1 MPSAPRLAPAAIAL
15 IPTIIL
21 RQVRRGFGLP
31 RGSVRVLSTRFG
43 KVCLAHR
50 ASDGTHT
57 QLRLVQEVADTASR
71 LESETAW
78 LTYLASRHAL
88 AVPVPMR
95 WGGGAM
101 VSPRLSDGTDQPW
114 RAIACSWV
122 AGRHLNRGLRAN
134 DFVRAGALLAH
145 LHLANRDAPEA
156 IAAARPTWGVPRLF
170 ELATTLRDLIR
181 AGAEPPAVSTAL
193 AEALRGAHSAL
204 MQAWDALPAGPTDVG
219 LIHTDAHWQNLR
231 WTRGRVGLVD
241 FEDFATGRFMLDIA
255 CLWGKV
261 EFQPGSRAFLVAIL
275 EGYDSVRPLPGG
287 ARRDLHVM
295 LAFRRFDYA
304 GWVLS
309 WPRVDLHHWGPDL
322 LRTAPEYMR
331 AHLAAAAASAS

>member
-1 MPSAPRLAPAAIAL
+1 MRH
-15 IPTIIL
+15 
-21 RQVRRGFGLP
+21 GFGLP
-31 RGSVRVLSTRFG
+31 HGSVRVLSTRFG

-57 QLRLVQEVADTASR
+57 QLRLVQEVAGSAAR

-78 LTYLASRHAL
+78 LTHLATRHAL

-95 WGGGAM
+95 WEDGGL
-101 VSPRLSDGTDQPW
+101 VSPTLSDGSDRPW

-122 AGRHLNRGLRAN
+122 AGRHLNRGLRAK

-145 LHLANRDAPEA
+145 LHLANRDAPAA

-170 ELATTLRDLIR
+170 ELATTLRDLIS
-181 AGAEPPAVSTAL
+181 GVVPSPAVPTAL
-193 AEALRGAHSAL
+193 ADSLRGAHTAL
-204 MQAWDALPAGPTDVG
+204 MQAWDALPSGPTSVG

-231 WTRGRVGLVD
+231 WTRRRVGLVD

-261 EFQPGSRAFLVAIL
+261 EFQPGSRAFLEAIL
-275 EGYDSVRPLPGG
+275 SGYDNVRPLPGA

-309 WPRVDLHHWGPDL
+309 WPRVDLHRWGPEL
-322 LRTAPEYMR
+322 LRTAPQYMH
-331 AHLAAAAASAS
+331 AHLAAASAS